1 MSSRIIGAGALALA
15 MGAAPGHA
23 PPAAAQA
30 AFPLEACDAGAF
42 STEEDFVM
50 ERGEPFDGNPYIS
63 DGDLL
68 STTGQVCARNAD
80 LLRAYDV
87 KVDLGLDAVD
97 VIDVRDRVVAFS
109 TELDSP
115 FGSFGAGDVL
125 FTTGGVIPN
134 GALLFP
140 FGVRHDVG
148 LDEVKLMGDP
158 ERIRRFAEAVRG
170 TPPEKLV
177 DGGLQQLLREL
188 NIDLWFSI
196 EGTAEGREGLLLTDG
211 DILAASGVVVR
222 RNPDLFVASIPA
234 GVPTR
239 GVDMGVDA
247 FAVARDLVRQTGEV
261 PRRFPILF
269 STEILYQDRPPFSDG
284 DVLQLGGGIAIPH
297 QTLTKPFF
305 PATPFLG
312 LDALYLPSIGP
323 GLPNIT
329 QLCARPVGQFDSAT
343 GLLQESRPRS
353 DGTSTIVPRPCGM
366 FVPVDGYLPPAGV
379 KRFRIAYREIGDPVP
394 AIGTGPAI
402 DTTWIINDRGNPTLS
417 CEPNPAHLL
426 QTVGG
431 WMDAAT
437 YLEAWGGGPSTD
449 FCPNP
454 GVRLGVWNTL
464 ALPPGPAP
472 GHDREDHFIVW
483 LVEWEDTGGTLHR
496 ESLEH
501 HVQLDNTAPAIPA
514 YPNGLQVRLP
524 DGSTPVAACGEAPN
538 GTSSFQVWADF
549 ADRFHEHFTVSVLGG
564 SPPASFSEEPHFYY
578 NDPVDSSFENTNDT
592 GTVPGGTLVHVRDVD
607 MTKLGA
613 SFTDCCYLLDL
624 WVWGRALLHSFNSV
638 IATEVNSHANRAFVT
653 FSALP

>member
-15 MGAAPGHA
+15 VGAALGHA
-23 PPAAAQA
+23 LPAAAQA
-30 AFPLEACDAGAF
+30 AFPLEACDAAAF

-97 VIDVRDRVVAFS
+97 VLDVKDRVVAFS

-115 FGSFGAGDVL
+115 FGTFGAGDVL

-148 LDEVKLMGDP
+148 LDEVKFMGEVD
-158 ERIRRFAEAVRG
+158 RIRRFVEAVRG

-177 DGGLQQLLREL
+177 DGGLQRLLAEF
-188 NIDLWFSI
+188 NVDIWFSI
-196 EGTAEGREGLLLTDG
+196 EGTAEGRERLLLTDG

-222 RNPDLFVASIPA
+222 RNADLFVASIPA

-239 GVDMGVDA
+239 GVDLGVDA
-247 FAVARDLVRQTGEV
+247 FAVARSLIRQTGEV

-269 STEILYQDRPPFSDG
+269 STELLYQDRPPFTDG
-284 DVLQLGGGIAIPH
+284 DVLKLGGAIAIPH
-297 QTLTKPFF
+297 RTLTDPFF

-312 LDALYLPSIGP
+312 LDALYLPNP
-323 GLPNIT
+323 GDPRVPNIT
-329 QLCARPVGQFDSAT
+329 HLCARPVGQFDSGT
-343 GLLQESRPRS
+343 GLFQDPVTRL
-353 DGTSTIVPRPCGM
+353 DGSPTVVPRTCGA
-366 FVPVDGYLPPAGV
+366 FVPVDGHLPTTGV
-379 KRFRIAYREIGDPVP
+379 ARFRIAYREVSDPTP
-394 AIGTGPAI
+394 AIGTGPAV
-402 DTTWIINDRGNPTLS
+402 DTTWVLNDRNNPSLS
-417 CEPNPAHLL
+417 CLPNPANTL
-426 QTVGG
+426 QSVGG
-431 WMDAAT
+431 WMDAAA
-437 YLEAWGGGPSTD
+437 YLEAWNGGPSTD

-464 ALPPGPAP
+464 ALPPGSAP
-472 GHDREDHFIVW
+472 GHDREDHFVVW
-483 LVEWEDTGGTLHR
+483 LEWEDTGGVLHR
-496 ESLEH
+496 EAVDH

-524 DGSTPVAACGEAPN
+524 DGSTLVAACGEAPD

-549 ADRFHEHFTVSVLGG
+549 ADRFYEHFTASVLGG
-564 SPPASFSEEPHFYY
+564 SPPASFGEGPHFYY
-578 NDPVDSSFENTNDT
+578 NDPLDPSFENTDDT
-592 GTVPGGTLVHVRDVD
+592 GTVPDGTLVHVRDVD

-624 WVWGRALLHSFNSV
+624 WVWDRAILHSFNNV
-638 IATEVNSHANRAFVT
+638 TATQINSHSNRAFVT
-653 FSALP
+653 FSASP